1 MVYNWIDEKSFY
13 PAPPSDED
21 VVREVHRYV
30 MSRLPSTEPTHALAM
45 AGATQPATERDKSW
59 GIIEID

>member
-1 MVYNWIDEKSFY
+1 MMRLWVRLHCR
-13 PAPPSDED
+13 PAPPSDDD

-30 MSRLPSTEPTHALAM
+30 MSRLPERRARAALAL
-45 AGATQPATERDKSW
+45 AGGEAARRRDKIL